1 MNLTKSSLLEWI
13 KVGIC
18 NIFSSYLY
26 IYMDIDEPQ
35 KQFEDTFKLLRV
47 TFCTFGFYALK
58 NTRIPAVVTHFA
70 SSGSIAALKSNSWN
84 KSTKLWMA
92 ALMKSFKIC
101 LVFTPSSSYLLLFG
115 LIPSCSDPRCHV
127 WRILFVFTHLAGP
140 NPGQESG
147 PVQRPSSLW
156 V

>member
-1 MNLTKSSLLEWI
+1 MNHK
-13 KVGIC
+13 
-18 NIFSSYLY
+18 
-26 IYMDIDEPQ
+26 

-47 TFCTFGFYALK
+47 TFCTFVFYALK
-58 NTRIPAVVTHFA
+58 NTRIPAVVRHCG
-70 SSGSIAALKSNSWN
+70 SSGSVAALKSNSWN

-127 WRILFVFTHLAGP
+127 
-140 NPGQESG
+140 
-147 PVQRPSSLW
+147 
-156 V
+156 